1 MDWAQYFVVSHQSG
15 LVVLIEDDAD
25 TEDLVLRAFRRAGQ
39 GEFFVARDGI
49 AALDGL
55 SNLKQAPALI
65 LLDIKL
71 PGIDGFEVLT
81 RIRACEVCRTAPV
94 VLFSSDGDADSITRG
109 IALGANEYI
118 QKPVSYDELA
128 SQVEGIVDRYL
139 EIAPVGA

>member
-1 MDWAQYFVVSHQSG
+1 VGRHSG
-15 LVVLIEDDAD
+15 LIVLIEDDAD

-39 GEFFVARDGI
+39 RDIFVARDGH
-49 AALDGL
+49 AALLGL
-55 SNLKQAPALI
+55 GSLDSAPALI

-81 RIRACEVCRTAPV
+81 RIRSCEVCSGAPV
-94 VLFSSDGDADSITRG
+94 VLFSSDGDAAMVTRG
-109 IALGANEYI
+109 LSMGASEYI

-139 EIAPVGA
+139 AIAA